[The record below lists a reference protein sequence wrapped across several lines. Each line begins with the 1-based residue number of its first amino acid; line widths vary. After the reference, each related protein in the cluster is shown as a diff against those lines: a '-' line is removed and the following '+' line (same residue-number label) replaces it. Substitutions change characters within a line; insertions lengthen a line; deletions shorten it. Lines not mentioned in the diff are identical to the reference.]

1 MIFIMPI
8 NPSPSEAAKAKR
20 HGLVGPQDLWKA
32 KRQFQM
38 EFLLRMGLKR
48 DDRLLDFGCG
58 TLRGGIPLIEY
69 LQAGRYL
76 GVDVCSEVLA
86 EGRLEIEES
95 GLLDKEPKLV
105 HCERLDQLQLGR
117 SFSVAWA
124 FQVLIHVPDA
134 HLDAT
139 LAAVARHLEPDGV
152 FYATVNVGNQADG
165 SWKAFPVVYRSAAF
179 YRETFRRQ
187 GLEVVDLG
195 SLPDFGHVHPRTSL
209 EAQSRQRML
218 KATRA

>member
-8 NPSPSEAAKAKR
+8 NPSPGEAAKAKR

-58 TLRGGIPLIEY
+58 TLRGGIPMIEY
-69 LQAGRYL
+69 LQTGRYL

-105 HCERLDQLQLGR
+105 HCERLDQLQL
-117 SFSVAWA
+117 
-124 FQVLIHVPDA
+124 P
-134 HLDAT
+134 
-139 LAAVARHLEPDGV
+139 
-152 FYATVNVGNQADG
+152 
-165 SWKAFPVVYRSAAF
+165 WK
-179 YRETFRRQ
+179 
-187 GLEVVDLG
+187 
-195 SLPDFGHVHPRTSL
+195 H
-209 EAQSRQRML
+209 SR
-218 KATRA
+218 ASGC